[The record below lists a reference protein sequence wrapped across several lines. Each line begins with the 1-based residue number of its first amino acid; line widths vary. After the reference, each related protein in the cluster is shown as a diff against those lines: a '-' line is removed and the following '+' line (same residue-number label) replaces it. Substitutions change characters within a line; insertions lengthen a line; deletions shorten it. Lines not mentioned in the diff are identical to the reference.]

1 MLAVAE
7 PAPDREVEASAG
19 LDLAA
24 MTTIP
29 GNTDDRTLLIAY
41 QRDGSQPALEELT
54 ERYLPLAR
62 GLAGRYRH
70 TNESQED
77 LIQVANMALVK
88 AIQRFDTERGVAF
101 SSFAVPTI
109 LGELKRYFRDH
120 SWSVHVPRGL
130 QERGSLVNRTVD
142 TLSERLGRSPSVNE
156 VAAELDLDLEQ
167 VLEGLEAA
175 QAFNASSLDA
185 DRQSDDEGA
194 GTLGDLIGDD
204 DPGYDLVEYGA
215 SVEDVLNK
223 MPNRTRQILHLR
235 FRDDLTQTEIAQR
248 VDISQMHVSRIIR
261 HALAELR
268 ASIPDEEG

>member
-1 MLAVAE
+1 MLATADPV
-7 PAPDREVEASAG
+7 PTPGVEASVR
-19 LDLAA
+19 LHLPA
-24 MTTIP
+24 MKRLPTQ
-29 GNTDDRTLLIAY
+29 TDDQGLLIAY
-41 QRDGSQPALEELT
+41 QRDGSPAALEELT
-54 ERYLPLAR
+54 TRYLALAR

-88 AIQRFDTERGVAF
+88 AFQRFDTERGVAF

-130 QERGSLVNRTVD
+130 QERGALVNRTVD
-142 TLSERLGRSPSVNE
+142 TLSERLGRSPSVKE
-156 VAAELDLDLEQ
+156 VAAELGLDLEQ

-185 DRQSDDEGA
+185 DRQNDDDAA
-194 GTLGDLIGDD
+194 GTLGDLIGDE

-215 SVEDVLNK
+215 SVEDVLKK
-223 MPNRTRQILHLR
+223 MPERTRRILHFR

-261 HALAELR
+261 RALAELR

>member
-1 MLAVAE
+1 MVS
-7 PAPDREVEASAG
+7 VG
-19 LDLAA
+19 LRLAA
-24 MTTIP
+24 MKPIP
-29 GNTDDRTLLIAY
+29 AKTDDRALLIAY
-41 QRDGSQPALEELT
+41 QRDGSQAALEQLT
-54 ERYLPLAR
+54 ERYLALAR

-77 LIQVANMALVK
+77 LIQVANMALIK

-142 TLSERLGRSPSVNE
+142 TLSERLGRAPSVKE
-156 VAAELDLDLEQ
+156 VAAELELDLEQ

-185 DRQSDDEGA
+185 DRQNDDDA
-194 GTLGDLIGDD
+194 TGTLGDLIGDE

-215 SVEDVLNK
+215 SVEDVLER
-223 MPNRTRQILHLR
+223 MPDRTRQILHFR

-248 VDISQMHVSRIIR
+248 VGISQMHVSRIIR
-261 HALAELR
+261 RALAELR
-268 ASIPDEEG
+268 AVIPAEEG